1 MRKKGFTT
9 IELLI
14 SLPLFGMIM
23 LLIFSVTAS
32 NMRSMNCIDKDV
44 ELQQQ
49 AQFIF
54 NFIEEKIIE
63 STGLIYLEDTRGF
76 QKHNT
81 KDKVFLR
88 KIIFKNLPDRKD
100 KGYIFSLSKDP
111 EYAYFNLKYGIG
123 VLGGASVEVG
133 NYIDSIEVEPIPLD
147 MNYNEADGVVFRI
160 NFLFDGYA
168 ATFENSFHYRNT
180 DGRF

>member
-14 SLPLFGMIM
+14 SVPLFGMIV
-23 LLIFSVTAS
+23 LLIFSVITS
-32 NMRSMNCIDKDV
+32 NMKYLNNIDKDV

-100 KGYIFSLSKDP
+100 KGYIFSLSKDSG
-111 EYAYFNLKYGIG
+111 YAYFNLKYGIG
-123 VLGGASVEVG
+123 TKGSATVEVG
-133 NYIDSIEVEPIPLD
+133 NYIDSMEAQPIPAD
-147 MNYNEADGVVFRI
+147 YNFDEADGIFLKI
-160 NFLFDGYA
+160 NFIIDGYA

-180 DGRF
+180 AGRF